1 MPGKV
6 ADASVLGALVFGE
19 SRAEEA
25 ATLLGEDI
33 LYEPSLLAYE
43 LISIARKKIFQNP
56 DLRTSIIQT
65 LGRALAAEMNWIDVD
80 YLETLDIALDTGLT
94 TYDASYFYVAQNLGA
109 DLVTFDEQ
117 LSSVWQSYA
126 R

>member
-6 ADASVLGALVFGE
+6 ADASLLGALVFGE

-25 ATLLGEDI
+25 AALVAEDP
-33 LYEPSLLAYE
+33 LYEPTLLAYE

-56 DLRTSIIQT
+56 GLHSSIIQA
-65 LGRALAAEMNWIDVD
+65 LGRGLAAKMNWVDVD
-80 YLETLDIALDTGLT
+80 YLETLNLAVESGLT
-94 TYDASYFYVAQNLGA
+94 TYDASYLYVAQSLDVG
-109 DLVTFDEQ
+109 LLTFDAHLRSAWE
-117 LSSVWQSYA
+117 SYA

>member
-25 ATLLGEDI
+25 AALLAEGP
-33 LYEPSLLAYE
+33 LYEPTLLAYE
-43 LISIARKKIFQNP
+43 LASIARKKIFQDP
-56 DLRTSIIQT
+56 DLHSSITQT
-65 LGRALAAEMNWIDVD
+65 LGRALAAEMNWVDVD
-80 YLETLDIALDTGLT
+80 YLETLRLAVESGLT
-94 TYDASYFYVAQNLGA
+94 TYDASYLYVAQSLDVG
-109 DLVTFDEQ
+109 LVTFDDQ
-117 LSSVWQSYA
+117 LRSAWQSYA

>member
-94 TYDASYFYVAQNLGA
+94 TYDVSYFYVAQNLGA